1 MPIYEFYCKECNTIF
16 NFFSRSVNT
25 DKKPLCPR
33 CKQTIL
39 ERKMSTFATISRG
52 KGKED
57 TAEPNLDEAKMG
69 EAMSLLAHEANRFNE
84 NDPKQVASLMRKL
97 SHITGV
103 QMGKGMEEAI
113 RRIESGEDPEK
124 IEAEMEGLMGG
135 EEPFLL
141 DEKKEGRSKPSF
153 KPPSVDD
160 TLYEL

>member
-25 DKKPLCPR
+25 EKQPLCPR
-33 CKQTIL
+33 CKQNVL

-52 KGKED
+52 KEKED
-57 TAEPNLDEAKMG
+57 AGGSSLDEAKMG
-69 EAMSLLAHEANRFNE
+69 EAMSLLAREADRFNE
-84 NDPKQVASLMRKL
+84 NDPKQVAGLMRKL
-97 SHITGV
+97 SQITGV

-124 IEAEMEGLMGG
+124 IEAEMENLIEG
-135 EEPFLL
+135 EEPFLS
-141 DEKKEGRSKPSF
+141 DEKKEGKAKPSF
-153 KPPSVDD
+153 QPPEVDE

>member
-1 MPIYEFYCKECNTIF
+1 MPIYEFFCRDCNTIF

-25 DKKPLCPR
+25 EKQPLCPR
-33 CKQTIL
+33 CKQNVL

-52 KGKED
+52 KEKED
-57 TAEPNLDEAKMG
+57 AGGPSLDEAKMG
-69 EAMSLLAHEANRFNE
+69 EAMSLLAREADRFNE
-84 NDPKQVASLMRKL
+84 NDPRQVAGLIRKL

-124 IEAEMEGLMGG
+124 IEAEMENLIEG
-135 EEPFLL
+135 EGPFLL
-141 DEKKEGRSKPSF
+141 DEKKEGKAKPF
-153 KPPSVDD
+153 FRPPEVDN

>member
-33 CKQTIL
+33 CKQNVL

-52 KGKED
+52 KEKED
-57 TAEPNLDEAKMG
+57 AGGSSLDEAKMG
-69 EAMSLLAHEANRFNE
+69 EAMSLLAREADRFNE

-97 SHITGV
+97 SQITGV

-113 RRIESGEDPEK
+113 RRIESGENPEK
-124 IEAEMEGLMGG
+124 VEAEMENLMEN
-135 EEPFLL
+135 EEPILL
-141 DEKKEGRSKPSF
+141 DEKKEGKAKPSF
-153 KPPSVDD
+153 QLPEVDE